1 MRFFQLPNTLLLAV
15 YTSSVAAAIQ
25 DGHRVLRAATKRSD
39 LLKRDTRILQKF
51 ESEIVYIEGSERN
64 AGETFASSVR
74 VGSKKPIL
82 SLEEIEH
89 HLQDVRCG
97 DGRMVLHFVNA
108 EAARDARA
116 ACHGGHGGM
125 GGLIITSHE
134 SCNKEGERAVYKID
148 DVSYAQEGVALD
160 LAITEAL
167 WQDAFDRVDIDFGHT
182 RYDHIYRRHSD
193 FSRARRKRQDNLTI
207 EIPPDTSDN
216 VTDVTFDLMSELLN
230 TTFTAADF
238 LTGLE
243 NIVSLP
249 TAPDL
254 PIEIGCKN
262 CSTRGQIVLTQ
273 GAIKIDTKQIDIVP
287 DVFEGGDD
295 GKEINS
301 VITGG
306 YMDLLVTGVG
316 ARLEM
321 FARPQSSGSYEIA
334 MLPLPVLGFTIPG
347 IGKAG
352 ASFEPKISVDFE
364 IEGDLA
370 IDYGI
375 DVAIPDRAGIKVE
388 LGDLTNTTLT
398 SIKGATL
405 NALPFSSN
413 VTDADIAL
421 SVAFAPT
428 IPIGFEFSDKLS
440 ALITVS
446 LDLPRLDTKLTTNAE
461 KQCKALESDTK
472 TKTNVNPEPE
482 EGKTTKDLSKLMLV
496 EANISVAIDV
506 SADLTLPLL
515 PAPFDAAGTTA
526 KIFSTEMP
534 LMTSCVKPVNGK
546 LKITEM
552 APVATIKA
560 DQAEITTEVAASVTA
575 SVTPEA
581 NSTCTK
587 HGDEKTTDD
596 LNSLYEL

>member
-1 MRFFQLPNTLLLAV
+1 M
-15 YTSSVAAAIQ
+15 
-25 DGHRVLRAATKRSD
+25 
-39 LLKRDTRILQKF
+39 
-51 ESEIVYIEGSERN
+51 
-64 AGETFASSVR
+64 
-74 VGSKKPIL
+74 
-82 SLEEIEH
+82 
-89 HLQDVRCG
+89 
-97 DGRMVLHFVNA
+97 
-108 EAARDARA
+108 
-116 ACHGGHGGM
+116 
-125 GGLIITSHE
+125 
-134 SCNKEGERAVYKID
+134 
-148 DVSYAQEGVALD
+148 SYAQEGVALD

-207 EIPPDTSDN
+207 EIPPDTSNN
-216 VTDVTFDLMSELLN
+216 VTDVTFDLTSELLN

-375 DVAIPDRAGIKVE
+375 DVAVSHP
-388 LGDLTNTTLT
+388 T
-398 SIKGATL
+398 SR
-405 NALPFSSN
+405 F
-413 VTDADIAL
+413 
-421 SVAFAPT
+421 
-428 IPIGFEFSDKLS
+428 
-440 ALITVS
+440 
-446 LDLPRLDTKLTTNAE
+446 
-461 KQCKALESDTK
+461 
-472 TKTNVNPEPE
+472 
-482 EGKTTKDLSKLMLV
+482 
-496 EANISVAIDV
+496 
-506 SADLTLPLL
+506 
-515 PAPFDAAGTTA
+515 
-526 KIFSTEMP
+526 
-534 LMTSCVKPVNGK
+534 
-546 LKITEM
+546 
-552 APVATIKA
+552 
-560 DQAEITTEVAASVTA
+560 
-575 SVTPEA
+575 
-581 NSTCTK
+581 
-587 HGDEKTTDD
+587 
-596 LNSLYEL
+596 